1 MKETPAVQEALGDVL
16 ARFANQPLRDAAA
29 AVLNALGY
37 ESNRTMNAGSV
48 AEFLARYEAEDK
60 LTERQ
65 RNLFESWQDVELVF
79 QITDDEIGNVRGL
92 LADGFDI
99 ERMSSFVFLAV
110 ELAGTAY
117 SRTALA
123 DMTRAVN
130 RLFAMPVVLIFRC
143 QRRLSL
149 AVIHR
154 RAHRRDGNRDV
165 LERVTLVKDVDA
177 AKPHRAH
184 LEILADLALPKM
196 VDKRS
201 VTSFDSLHRAWEEV
215 LDTEELNRRF
225 YRELFKWYERALET
239 CKFPDD
245 GAGSGSQERQLI
257 RLITR
262 LLFIWFLKEKRL
274 VPEDIF
280 TEEFAAKSVK
290 GHARKATNYYRAVLQ
305 NLFFATLNTEID
317 KREFSKRQRRTHRD
331 FTKYRYHDL
340 LANPDGF
347 LAKLKTVPFVNGGL
361 FDCLDDFE
369 SRTAGGRRIDAFTDN
384 IKTQGKDLQVPAS
397 ILLGQEHGLFPL
409 FRRFKFTVEE
419 NTPLDQ
425 EVALDPELLGRVFE
439 NLLAAYTPETR
450 NTARKATG
458 SYYTPRRIVDYMVD
472 EVLVATLT
480 ERVASA
486 DGDKGWLEDRLRYL
500 LDYEDACDDAV
511 ELFERADAER
521 IVRAIASLRVLDPA
535 VGSGAFPMGVLH
547 KLTLILR
554 RLDPENALWER
565 LQREMAG
572 ARATAA
578 FESRRQTDRDA
589 KLLEISSTFETYRDS
604 DFGRKL
610 YLIQNGIYGV
620 DIQPVACQIAR
631 LRFFISLTVEQ
642 EPNDDPTSNYGV
654 RPLPNLETRIVAADA
669 LIGITAPKQMGFG
682 EHAVREHIGRLHA
695 VREMH
700 FNAQGRED
708 KLRLRKQ
715 DAKLRMALAK
725 ALESNGWGHEEA
737 GQVAG
742 WDPYGLSNPAK
753 WFDPQWM
760 FGVSDGF
767 DVLIGNP
774 PYIQLQRN
782 SGELGQRYR
791 QQPYETFA
799 STGDIYQL
807 FCERGLKLLAKGGHL
822 AYITSNSWLKAKY
835 GEKMR
840 DYLSTAHTPRLLL
853 EVGKDVFDNAIVDT
867 SILLVQQGRDESL
880 QRVPAVDVDSLADK
894 QFPPAKSQFGS
905 LYFGGK
911 KPWVSLSPI
920 ERSIMDK
927 MMEVGTPLKE
937 WDISIYRG
945 VLTGYNDAFIVPSE
959 VRDRLIA
966 EDPASEDVLKP
977 ILRGRDIRPYRAQWA
992 GLWLVD
998 THNGFGTT
1006 PAVDVTAYPAIK
1018 RHLDLH
1024 WAAIAKR
1031 QDKGTT
1037 PYNLRN
1043 CAYHED
1049 FEREKLCWMHMSPV
1063 ARFSFVGGGV
1073 YCNQK
1078 AFMIVG
1084 DDLKYLCAVLNSTM
1098 VTRLVA
1104 NTAVTT
1110 GMGLTQWDKFVVETV
1125 PVPHPSQA
1133 RRNQLV
1139 RLIDILLSQASNL
1152 ERVKAVDQ
1160 IEGVVYDL
1168 YELDDSEKQ
1177 FMATIPQRR

>member
-1 MKETPAVQEALGDVL
+1 MKETPDVQEALGTVL
-16 ARFANQPLRDAAA
+16 SGFANEPLRDAAA
-29 AVLNALGY
+29 TVLNALGY

-48 AEFLARYEAEDK
+48 AEFLGRYDAEDK

-65 RNLFESWQDVELVF
+65 RHLFERWQNVELVF
-79 QITDDEIGNVRGL
+79 QITDDEIDNVRGL

-99 ERMSSFVFLAV
+99 ERISSFVFLAV
-110 ELAGTAY
+110 ELPSTAY

-154 RAHRRDGNRDV
+154 RAHRRDDNRDV
-165 LERVTLVKDVDA
+165 LERVTLVKDVDTA
-177 AKPHRAH
+177 TPHRAH
-184 LEILADLALPKM
+184 LEILADLALSKM
-196 VDKRS
+196 VAERS
-201 VTSFDSLHRAWEEV
+201 VTSFDSLHRAWEDV

-239 CKFPDD
+239 CEFPDD

-274 VPEDIF
+274 VPDDIF
-280 TEEFAAKSVK
+280 TEECAAKSVK
-290 GHARKATNYYRAVLQ
+290 DHASEATNYYRAVLQ

-317 KREFSKRQRRTHRD
+317 KREFSKRQHRTHRD
-331 FTKYRYHDL
+331 FTKYRYYDL
-340 LANPDGF
+340 LVDPDGF
-347 LAKLKTVPFVNGGL
+347 LVKLKTVPFVNGGL

-384 IKTQGKDLQVPAS
+384 IKTQGKNLQVPAS

-458 SYYTPRRIVDYMVD
+458 SYYTPRRIVDYIVD
-472 EVLVATLT
+472 EALIAALT
-480 ERVASA
+480 ERVAST
-486 DGDKGWLEDRLRYL
+486 DGDRLWLEDRLRHL
-500 LDYEDACDDAV
+500 LDYKDAFDDAA
-511 ELFERADAER
+511 ELFEPADAER
-521 IVRAIASLRVLDPA
+521 IMQSIANLRVLDPA

-547 KLTLILR
+547 KLTLVLR
-554 RLDPENALWER
+554 RLDPENVLWER
-565 LQREMAG
+565 LQKKLAG
-572 ARATAA
+572 DRAAA
-578 FESRRQTDRDA
+578 TFESRHQNDRDA
-589 KLLEISSTFETYRDS
+589 ELLEISDTFETYRDS

-642 EPNDDPTSNYGV
+642 EPNDDPTCNYGI

-669 LIGITAPKQMGFG
+669 LIGVTGPKQMGLG
-682 EHAVREHIGRLHA
+682 EHAVREHMSRLRT

-700 FNAQGRED
+700 FNAKGRDE
-708 KLRLRKQ
+708 KLRLREQ
-715 DAKLRMALAK
+715 DAARRADLAN
-725 ALESNGWGHEEA
+725 ALESSGYGHSEA
-737 GQVAG
+737 RHVAD
-742 WDPYGLSNPAK
+742 WDPYSLSDPAK
-753 WFDPQWM
+753 WFDPHWM
-760 FGVSDGF
+760 FGVADGF
-767 DVLIGNP
+767 DVVIGNP

-782 SGELGQRYR
+782 RGELRQRYSD
-791 QQPYETFA
+791 QPYETFA
-799 STGDIYQL
+799 ATGDIYQL
-807 FCERGLKLLAKGGHL
+807 FCERGLKLLVQGGIL
-822 AYITSNSWLKAKY
+822 AYITSNSWLKARY

-840 DYLSTAHTPRLLL
+840 NHLSTAHTPRLLL

-867 SILLVQQGRDESL
+867 SIFLVQQGRGEG
-880 QRVPAVDVDSLADK
+880 QQPECPAVDVDSLADK
-894 QFPPAKSQFGS
+894 RFPPAKSQFGS
-905 LYFGGK
+905 LYFGDRR
-911 KPWVSLSPI
+911 PWVSLSPI

-927 MMEVGTPLKE
+927 MMQVGTPLKE
-937 WDISIYRG
+937 WDISINYG
-945 VLTGYNDAFIVPSE
+945 IKTGYNAAFIVPNE

-966 EDPASEDVLKP
+966 EDPASEDILKP

-998 THNGFGTT
+998 THNGFGKT

-1018 RHLDLH
+1018 RHLDRH
-1024 WAAIAKR
+1024 RTAIAKR
-1031 QDKGTT
+1031 QDKGAT

-1043 CAYHED
+1043 CAYHEE
-1049 FEREKLCWMHMSPV
+1049 FNKEKVIWIELV
-1063 ARFSFVGGGV
+1063 DEGRFAYDATGMLVEAT
-1073 YCNQK
+1073 
-1078 AFMIVG
+1078 AFIMTGTHV
-1084 DDLKYLCAVLNSTM
+1084 KVLCAVLNSSLARWFLLRSAPTSGLGTLGGRRCM
-1098 VTRLVA
+1098 SGNFRFPIYD
-1104 NTAVTT
+1104 T
-1110 GMGLTQWDKFVVETV
+1110 GHAIGSFEW
-1125 PVPHPSQA
+1125 
-1133 RRNQLV
+1133 
-1139 RLIDILLSQASNL
+1139 
-1152 ERVKAVDQ
+1152 
-1160 IEGVVYDL
+1160 
-1168 YELDDSEKQ
+1168 
-1177 FMATIPQRR
+1177 

>member
-1 MKETPAVQEALGDVL
+1 MDRAGDAALNANAATQEALGDL
-16 ARFANQPLRDAAA
+16 AAALSGFANQPLREAAA

-37 ESNRTMNAGSV
+37 ESNRTMNAGNV
-48 AEFLARYEAEDK
+48 AEFLALYKAKDK

-65 RNLFESWQDVELVF
+65 RHLFESWRDVELVF
-79 QITDDEIGNVRGL
+79 QITDDEVRNASGL
-92 LADGFDI
+92 LAGGFETDRI
-99 ERMSSFVFLAV
+99 SSFVFLAV
-110 ELAGTAY
+110 ELASAAY

-130 RLFAMPVVLIFRC
+130 RLFAMPVMLVFRC
-143 QRRLSL
+143 QSRLSL

-154 RAHRRDGNRDV
+154 RAHRGDDNRDV
-165 LERVTLVKDVDA
+165 LERVTLVKDVDCP
-177 AKPHRAH
+177 KPHRAH

-196 VDKRS
+196 VDERS
-201 VTSFDSLHRAWEEV
+201 VTSFDSLHKAWEDV

-225 YRELFKWYERALET
+225 YRELFRWYLRALER

-245 GAGSGSQERQLI
+245 GTGSGGQERQLI

-274 VPEDIF
+274 VPDDIF
-280 TEEFAAKSVK
+280 TDGFAAKSVR
-290 GHARKATNYYRAVLQ
+290 GHASETTNYYRAVLQ

-317 KREFSKRQRRTHRD
+317 KREYTKGTRQTHRD
-331 FTKYRYHDL
+331 FTKYRYRRL
-340 LANPDGF
+340 LTDPDGF

-369 SRTAGGRRIDAFTDN
+369 GRTAGGRRIDAFTDN
-384 IKTQGKDLQVPAS
+384 IETQGKDLQVPAS
-397 ILLGQEHGLFPL
+397 ILLDQEHGLLPL

-439 NLLAAYTPETR
+439 NLLAAYNPETR

-472 EVLVATLT
+472 EALVAALT
-480 ERVASA
+480 ERVAST
-486 DGDKGWLEDRLRYL
+486 DGDRGWLEERLRYL
-500 LDYEDACDDAV
+500 LDYEDACDDAA

-572 ARATAA
+572 ERATAA
-578 FESRRQTDRDA
+578 FESRRQTERDA
-589 KLLEISSTFETYRDS
+589 ELLEISNTFETYRGS

-610 YLIQNGIYGV
+610 YLVQNCIYGV

-642 EPNDDPTSNYGV
+642 QGNEDRQANYGI

-669 LIGITAPKQMGFG
+669 LIGVIGPTQMGLG
-682 EHAVREHIGRLHA
+682 EHAVREHMSRLRS
-695 VREMH
+695 VREKH
-700 FNAQGRED
+700 FNAQGRKD
-708 KLRLRKQ
+708 KLCLRKQ
-715 DAKLRMALAK
+715 DAALRTALAK
-725 ALESNGWGHEEA
+725 ELESNGYGHDEA
-737 GQVAG
+737 RHVAD
-742 WDPYGLSNPAK
+742 WDPYGLSNPAG

-760 FGVSDGF
+760 FGVADGF

-782 SGELGQRYR
+782 SGELRQRYSD
-791 QQPYETFA
+791 QPYETFA
-799 STGDIYQL
+799 ATGDIYQL
-807 FCERGLKLLAKGGHL
+807 FCERGLKLLAQGGIL

-840 DYLSTAHTPRLLL
+840 NYLSTAHTPRLLL
-853 EVGKDVFDNAIVDT
+853 EVGKDVFDSAIVDT
-867 SILLVQQGRDESL
+867 SILLVQQGRDEG
-880 QRVPAVDVDSLADK
+880 QQHEVPAVDVDSLPDK
-894 QFPPAKSQFGS
+894 RFPPARSQFGS
-905 LYFGGK
+905 LYFGGQR
-911 KPWVSLSPI
+911 PWVPLSPI
-920 ERSIMDK
+920 ERSIMGK
-927 MMEVGTPLKE
+927 MMQVGTPLKE

-1006 PAVDVTAYPAIK
+1006 AAIDVTAYPAIK
-1018 RHLDLH
+1018 RHLDGH
-1024 WAAIAKR
+1024 WAAIKKR

-1043 CAYHED
+1043 CAYHEE
-1049 FEREKLCWMHMSPV
+1049 FRREKLILDGHWSDCGPLSLTI
-1063 ARFSFVGGGV
+1063 AKSE
-1073 YCNQK
+1073 
-1078 AFMIVG
+1078 
-1084 DDLKYLCAVLNSTM
+1084 L
-1098 VTRLVA
+1098 LVA
-1104 NTAVTT
+1104 GNMVFMMT
-1110 GMGLTQWDKFVVETV
+1110 G
-1125 PVPHPSQA
+1125 A
-1133 RRNQLV
+1133 
-1139 RLIDILLSQASNL
+1139 AL
-1152 ERVKAVDQ
+1152 EVSYV
-1160 IEGVVYDL
+1160 
-1168 YELDDSEKQ
+1168 S
-1177 FMATIPQRR
+1177 FFN

>member
-1 MKETPAVQEALGDVL
+1 MKETPAAQEALGDVL
-16 ARFANQPLRDAAA
+16 TGFAKQPLREAAA

-48 AEFLARYEAEDK
+48 AEFLARYQAEDR

-65 RNLFESWQDVELVF
+65 RHLFESWQDVELVF

-99 ERMSSFVFLAV
+99 ERMWSFVFLAV

-149 AVIHR
+149 TVIHR

-215 LDTEELNRRF
+215 LDTEKLNRRF

-290 GHARKATNYYRAVLQ
+290 GHAPEATNYYRAVLQ

-384 IKTQGKDLQVPAS
+384 KAQGKDLQVPAS

-867 SILLVQQGRDESL
+867 SILLVQQGCDKGQ

-911 KPWVSLSPI
+911 KPWVSLSTI

-959 VRDRLIA
+959 VRDRLVA

-1031 QDKGTT
+1031 QDKGAT

-1043 CAYHED
+1043 CAYHEE
-1049 FEREKLCWMHMSPV
+1049 FRKEKLLWMDMSPV
-1063 ARFSFVGGGV
+1063 GRFWHSDLEMYGNDKTFLMTGQ
-1073 YCNQK
+1073 C
-1078 AFMIVG
+1078 
-1084 DDLKYLCAVLNSTM
+1084 LKYLCAFLNS
-1098 VTRLVA
+1098 RLASWFV
-1104 NTAVTT
+1104 NKTGLTT
-1110 GMGLTQWDKFVVETV
+1110 GEGLVQWKKFTVESI
-1125 PVPHPSQA
+1125 PVPIPKPGSELVYGDYVDKAAA
-1133 RRNQLV
+1133 RAASATEALEQLV
-1139 RLIDILLSQASNL
+1139 SDSYL
-1152 ERVKAVDQ
+1152 
-1160 IEGVVYDL
+1160 
-1168 YELDDSEKQ
+1168 LDDRERLHLQSVV
-1177 FMATIPQRR
+1177 